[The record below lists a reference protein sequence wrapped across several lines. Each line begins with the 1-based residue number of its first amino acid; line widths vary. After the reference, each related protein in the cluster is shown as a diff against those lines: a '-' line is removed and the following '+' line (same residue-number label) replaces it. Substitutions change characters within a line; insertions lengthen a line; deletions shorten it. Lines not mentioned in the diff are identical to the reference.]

1 MASGNAHTNL
11 YDVLQVAP
19 SASADDIAAA
29 YERLHTLYDPERL
42 RGGPPEFEALAQQK
56 RVELDQAY
64 GVLGDQER
72 RAAYDQ
78 ALGGSATEHIGV
90 LDYRPLPPARGQ
102 EREQIAAQVE
112 TERAERSVRRAGVR
126 GWLPGVVLALGGLA
140 SLLLLI
146 FSNVRADG
154 SAEALAT
161 PALTSVQ
168 LRYTNAQIEQFR
180 RAAQVSDTDQTWTAL
195 GNALFDN
202 LQTLRENVPQSPY
215 YQSALPQWLEAVQ
228 AYERALALQE
238 NETTRSDLA
247 LALWTYGTD
256 ANDAQSRQRAVAEAE
271 QAVQR
276 GVSEGRALINYG
288 LVLAGAEPPRLDDAV
303 RLWQRVV
310 ETAPDSQEAARAQ
323 QLLQSYGRANN
334 PQS

>member
-1 MASGNAHTNL
+1 MAAGNAQTNL

-19 SASADDIAAA
+19 SASDEDIAAA
-29 YERLHTLYDPERL
+29 YERLHTLYDPEQL
-42 RGGPPEFEALAQQK
+42 RGGPPEFASLAQQK
-56 RVELDQAY
+56 RAELAQAY
-64 GVLGDQER
+64 HVLGDEAR

-78 ALGGSATEHIGV
+78 TRSGVANGHATV
-90 LDYRPLPPARGQ
+90 LDYRPLPPAQGH
-102 EREQIAAQVE
+102 ERERIAAQAE
-112 TERAERSVRRAGVR
+112 TVRAERIVRRAGVR

-140 SLLLLI
+140 LLLLLI

-154 SAEALAT
+154 SPQALAT

-168 LRYTNAQIEQFR
+168 LPHTDTQIEQFR
-180 RAAQVSDTDQTWTAL
+180 RASQVSNSAQTWTAL

-215 YQSALPQWLEAVQ
+215 YQSALPQWLEAAQ
-228 AYERALALQE
+228 AYERALAIQE

-247 LALWTYGTD
+247 LTLWTYGTD
-256 ANDAQSRQRAVAEAE
+256 ANDVESRQRGVAEAE

-276 GVSEGRALINYG
+276 GVTESRALINYG
-288 LVLAGAEPPRLDDAV
+288 LVLAGAEPPRVDDAV

-310 ETAPDSQEAARAQ
+310 ETAPDSPEAVRAQ
-323 QLLQSYGRANN
+323 QLLQSYGRASD